1 MSSGAPNGPESTRA
15 RQPLQAAYFY
25 VRRNLRSIAKAVVLL
40 AIVCELAGIWNE
52 VHHMRNEQVKNI
64 AYAMTKSSKGD
75 RMNRI
80 IRRWESTAYV
90 DGSVSID
97 GPVEVNGT
105 VDVNQPVEV
114 EIDR

>member
-1 MSSGAPNGPESTRA
+1 MSSVAPDSAESTRA
-15 RQPLQAAYFY
+15 RQPLRAAYFY
-25 VRRNLRSIAKAVVLL
+25 IRRNTRSIVKAVVLF

-52 VHHMRNEQVKNI
+52 VHQMRNEQVKNI
-64 AYAMTKSSKGD
+64 AYAMPKAKRDAWKGKP
-75 RMNRI
+75 MGK
-80 IRRWESTAYV
+80 RWESTAFV

-97 GPVEVNGT
+97 GP

>member
-1 MSSGAPNGPESTRA
+1 MSSGAPNSPESTRA

-25 VRRNLRSIAKAVVLL
+25 VRRNTRSIAKAAVLF
-40 AIVCELAGIWNE
+40 AIIFELAGIWNE
-52 VHHMRNEQVKNI
+52 VHQMRNEQVKNI
-64 AYAMTKSSKGD
+64 SYAMPMPKAQRDALRGTPISK
-75 RMNRI
+75 
-80 IRRWESTAYV
+80 RWESTAFV

-97 GPVEVNGT
+97 GS